1 MQSQGI
7 FAALLLDLSKAFGFI
22 PHENFIAK
30 LEEYG
35 FQTDALNNV
44 YDYLSNGKQKV
55 KINEIFG
62 SWKDKEHNVVRG
74 SILGTPLFN
83 VHLCDH
89 FYLPKDLNIASYA
102 DDTTICTV
110 KENKES
116 VINSLKRSPL
126 TFF

>member
-1 MQSQGI
+1 M
-7 FAALLLDLSKAFGFI
+7 
-22 PHENFIAK
+22 
-30 LEEYG
+30 
-35 FQTDALNNV
+35 
-44 YDYLSNGKQKV
+44 